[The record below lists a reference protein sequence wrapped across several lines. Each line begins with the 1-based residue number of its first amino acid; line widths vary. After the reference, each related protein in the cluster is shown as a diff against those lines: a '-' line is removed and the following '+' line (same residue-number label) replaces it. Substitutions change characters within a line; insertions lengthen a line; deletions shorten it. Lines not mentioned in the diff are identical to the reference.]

1 MKRWIVSADDFAF
14 NDAVDDGILALIGA
28 GVVTATSCL
37 TRSPRWCT
45 AARRLD
51 ASVRARADVGIHI
64 DLTEFESVL
73 PNHAALALA
82 CYTRSIDGPRLRA
95 VLRTQFER
103 FEEALASAP
112 DYIDGHR
119 HVHQLPVVRE
129 VLIDLLTERYPGRMP
144 WVRISRAGGRAGWK
158 GSVITS
164 LGSDGLYA
172 RCCAA
177 GVATNA
183 HLLGFYDFIGNA
195 ASYRERLST
204 WLAAAADRDVLMC
217 HPASRLAAGDRIA
230 AARLAEFQVLSSP
243 WWTECLGL
251 QQLRSCRGTQCLS
264 H

>member
-1 MKRWIVSADDFAF
+1 MKRWIVSADDFGF

-45 AARRLD
+45 AARLLD

-64 DLTEFESVL
+64 DLTEFESVV
-73 PNHAALALA
+73 PSHAALALA

-95 VLRTQFER
+95 VLRAQFER

-144 WVRISRAGGRAGWK
+144 WVRISRAGGRAGLK

-177 GVATNA
+177 GVTTSAR
-183 HLLGFYDFIGNA
+183 LLGFYDFIGNA

-243 WWTECLGL
+243 WWTERLGL
-251 QQLRSCRGTQCLS
+251 QQLRSCRGTQCLA